1 MDARTT
7 MIIAKGKF
15 VTTDVTD
22 CIYHKENHKWEIVFK
37 SGRSF
42 FYNQQNV
49 LCLKNPRNLDPQKYQ
64 VCRKG
69 KILDNIETILSFSA
83 ENEEYWH
90 LVFSTGYEHD
100 YSCRELQVE
109 RSIFE
114 NSRAKKVFDYL
125 KEAADVISVRAEDQT
140 AILTKQYE
148 KIDFLSRESAAAVY
162 LDPSE
167 YEEGTNLRSEA
178 PIFPFGC
185 NESQFM
191 AVTNALS
198 NRISVIEGP
207 PGTGKTQTILNIIA
221 NLVLQGKTVQVVSNN
236 NSAIENVQEKLSST
250 KYQMDFFVALLGK
263 DQRKE
268 EFLQKSEPVRL
279 NKYLSEAG
287 VCSRR
292 EADRLIETGRVTVD
306 GQRAQTG
313 MRIVPGQVV
322 KVGNK
327 VVSKQ
332 DEMIVLAVNKPRGI
346 VCTEERR
353 ERDSIVRFLN
363 YPVRVT
369 YIGRLDKDSHGLL
382 LMTNNGDI
390 INKMMR
396 AANKHEKEYKVTVD
410 KEITEDF
417 LKKMAA
423 GVPILDTVTR
433 PCTVKKIGKYTFSI
447 ILTQGLNRQIRRM
460 CEALGYEVKDLLRVR
475 VMNITLDGLK
485 DGQYRKLTDQ
495 ELNELYDQ
503 LKDSSALPGGKYQEQ
518 WAATQDNRTRHGKG
532 KK

>member
-1 MDARTT
+1 
-7 MIIAKGKF
+7 
-15 VTTDVTD
+15 
-22 CIYHKENHKWEIVFK
+22 
-37 SGRSF
+37 
-42 FYNQQNV
+42 
-49 LCLKNPRNLDPQKYQ
+49 
-64 VCRKG
+64 
-69 KILDNIETILSFSA
+69 
-83 ENEEYWH
+83 
-90 LVFSTGYEHD
+90 
-100 YSCRELQVE
+100 
-109 RSIFE
+109 
-114 NSRAKKVFDYL
+114 
-125 KEAADVISVRAEDQT
+125 
-140 AILTKQYE
+140 
-148 KIDFLSRESAAAVY
+148 
-162 LDPSE
+162 
-167 YEEGTNLRSEA
+167 
-178 PIFPFGC
+178 
-185 NESQFM
+185 
-191 AVTNALS
+191 LS
-198 NRISVIEGP
+198 NRI
-207 PGTGKTQTILNIIA
+207 
-221 NLVLQGKTVQVVSNN
+221 
-236 NSAIENVQEKLSST
+236 
-250 KYQMDFFVALLGK
+250 
-263 DQRKE
+263 KE

-503 LKDSSALPGGKYQEQ
+503 LKDSSVLPGGKYQEQ
-518 WAATQDNRTRHGKG
+518 WVAAQDNRTRHGKG
-532 KK
+532 KKR

>member
-1 MDARTT
+1 M
-7 MIIAKGKF
+7 
-15 VTTDVTD
+15 
-22 CIYHKENHKWEIVFK
+22 
-37 SGRSF
+37 
-42 FYNQQNV
+42 
-49 LCLKNPRNLDPQKYQ
+49 
-64 VCRKG
+64 
-69 KILDNIETILSFSA
+69 
-83 ENEEYWH
+83 
-90 LVFSTGYEHD
+90 
-100 YSCRELQVE
+100 
-109 RSIFE
+109 
-114 NSRAKKVFDYL
+114 
-125 KEAADVISVRAEDQT
+125 
-140 AILTKQYE
+140 
-148 KIDFLSRESAAAVY
+148 
-162 LDPSE
+162 
-167 YEEGTNLRSEA
+167 
-178 PIFPFGC
+178 
-185 NESQFM
+185 
-191 AVTNALS
+191 S
-198 NRISVIEGP
+198 NRI
-207 PGTGKTQTILNIIA
+207 
-221 NLVLQGKTVQVVSNN
+221 
-236 NSAIENVQEKLSST
+236 
-250 KYQMDFFVALLGK
+250 
-263 DQRKE
+263 KE

-417 LKKMAA
+417 LKKMAS

-460 CEALGYEVKDLLRVR
+460 CEVLGYEVKDLLRVR

-503 LKDSSALPGGKYQEQ
+503 LKDSSVLPGGKYQEQ
-518 WAATQDNRTRHGKG
+518 WATAQDNRTRHGKG
-532 KK
+532 KKR

>member
-1 MDARTT
+1 M
-7 MIIAKGKF
+7 
-15 VTTDVTD
+15 
-22 CIYHKENHKWEIVFK
+22 
-37 SGRSF
+37 
-42 FYNQQNV
+42 
-49 LCLKNPRNLDPQKYQ
+49 
-64 VCRKG
+64 
-69 KILDNIETILSFSA
+69 
-83 ENEEYWH
+83 
-90 LVFSTGYEHD
+90 
-100 YSCRELQVE
+100 
-109 RSIFE
+109 
-114 NSRAKKVFDYL
+114 
-125 KEAADVISVRAEDQT
+125 
-140 AILTKQYE
+140 
-148 KIDFLSRESAAAVY
+148 
-162 LDPSE
+162 
-167 YEEGTNLRSEA
+167 
-178 PIFPFGC
+178 
-185 NESQFM
+185 
-191 AVTNALS
+191 S
-198 NRISVIEGP
+198 NRI
-207 PGTGKTQTILNIIA
+207 
-221 NLVLQGKTVQVVSNN
+221 
-236 NSAIENVQEKLSST
+236 
-250 KYQMDFFVALLGK
+250 
-263 DQRKE
+263 KE

-353 ERDSIVRFLN
+353 ERDSIVRVLN

-417 LKKMAA
+417 LKKMAS

-518 WAATQDNRTRHGKG
+518 WAATQDNRTRQGKG
-532 KK
+532 KKR

>member
-1 MDARTT
+1 M
-7 MIIAKGKF
+7 
-15 VTTDVTD
+15 
-22 CIYHKENHKWEIVFK
+22 
-37 SGRSF
+37 
-42 FYNQQNV
+42 
-49 LCLKNPRNLDPQKYQ
+49 
-64 VCRKG
+64 
-69 KILDNIETILSFSA
+69 
-83 ENEEYWH
+83 
-90 LVFSTGYEHD
+90 
-100 YSCRELQVE
+100 
-109 RSIFE
+109 
-114 NSRAKKVFDYL
+114 
-125 KEAADVISVRAEDQT
+125 
-140 AILTKQYE
+140 
-148 KIDFLSRESAAAVY
+148 
-162 LDPSE
+162 
-167 YEEGTNLRSEA
+167 
-178 PIFPFGC
+178 
-185 NESQFM
+185 
-191 AVTNALS
+191 S
-198 NRISVIEGP
+198 NRI
-207 PGTGKTQTILNIIA
+207 
-221 NLVLQGKTVQVVSNN
+221 
-236 NSAIENVQEKLSST
+236 
-250 KYQMDFFVALLGK
+250 
-263 DQRKE
+263 KE

-433 PCTVKKIGKYTFSI
+433 PCTVKKLGKYTFSI

-503 LKDSSALPGGKYQEQ
+503 LKDSSVLPGGKYQEQ
-518 WAATQDNRTRHGKG
+518 WAAAQDNRTRHGKG
-532 KK
+532 KKR

>member
-1 MDARTT
+1 M
-7 MIIAKGKF
+7 
-15 VTTDVTD
+15 
-22 CIYHKENHKWEIVFK
+22 
-37 SGRSF
+37 
-42 FYNQQNV
+42 
-49 LCLKNPRNLDPQKYQ
+49 
-64 VCRKG
+64 
-69 KILDNIETILSFSA
+69 
-83 ENEEYWH
+83 
-90 LVFSTGYEHD
+90 
-100 YSCRELQVE
+100 
-109 RSIFE
+109 
-114 NSRAKKVFDYL
+114 
-125 KEAADVISVRAEDQT
+125 
-140 AILTKQYE
+140 
-148 KIDFLSRESAAAVY
+148 
-162 LDPSE
+162 
-167 YEEGTNLRSEA
+167 
-178 PIFPFGC
+178 
-185 NESQFM
+185 
-191 AVTNALS
+191 S
-198 NRISVIEGP
+198 NRI
-207 PGTGKTQTILNIIA
+207 
-221 NLVLQGKTVQVVSNN
+221 
-236 NSAIENVQEKLSST
+236 
-250 KYQMDFFVALLGK
+250 
-263 DQRKE
+263 KE

-417 LKKMAA
+417 LKKMAS

-485 DGQYRKLTDQ
+485 NGQYRKLTDQ

-518 WAATQDNRTRHGKG
+518 WAATQDNRTRQGKG
-532 KK
+532 KKR

>member
-1 MDARTT
+1 M
-7 MIIAKGKF
+7 
-15 VTTDVTD
+15 
-22 CIYHKENHKWEIVFK
+22 
-37 SGRSF
+37 
-42 FYNQQNV
+42 
-49 LCLKNPRNLDPQKYQ
+49 
-64 VCRKG
+64 
-69 KILDNIETILSFSA
+69 
-83 ENEEYWH
+83 
-90 LVFSTGYEHD
+90 
-100 YSCRELQVE
+100 
-109 RSIFE
+109 
-114 NSRAKKVFDYL
+114 
-125 KEAADVISVRAEDQT
+125 
-140 AILTKQYE
+140 
-148 KIDFLSRESAAAVY
+148 
-162 LDPSE
+162 
-167 YEEGTNLRSEA
+167 
-178 PIFPFGC
+178 
-185 NESQFM
+185 
-191 AVTNALS
+191 S
-198 NRISVIEGP
+198 NRI
-207 PGTGKTQTILNIIA
+207 
-221 NLVLQGKTVQVVSNN
+221 
-236 NSAIENVQEKLSST
+236 
-250 KYQMDFFVALLGK
+250 
-263 DQRKE
+263 KE

-332 DEMIVLAVNKPRGI
+332 DEMIVLAMNKPRGI

-417 LKKMAA
+417 LKKMAS

-518 WAATQDNRTRHGKG
+518 WATAQDNRTRHGKG
-532 KK
+532 KKR